1 MPDNDVHATDLA
13 DTGFEMPALFT
24 GHGNPMNAIEDTEFS
39 RTWSS
44 IGRSLPRP
52 AAILCIS
59 AHWETVGTRVTAM
72 ERPRTIHDFGGFP
85 KPLFDVE
92 YPAPGHPGLARLIQ
106 KILDTAVSLDFDWG
120 IDCLAVV
127 RAANGADV
135 RRGASSAGRI
145 AGARRSNGVA
155 GWPARRFAKPL
166 RFGHARGRGHAA
178 GRHVS
183 PAGSDFPCRAA
194 VGAVAQT
201 WGDGLL
207 VGTGLGHR
215 SSPNADAIKRLFPR
229 TP

>member
-92 YPAPGHPGLARLIQ
+92 YPAPGHPGAGP
-106 KILDTAVSLDFDWG
+106 FDPE
-120 IDCLAVV
+120 D
-127 RAANGADV
+127 
-135 RRGASSAGRI
+135 
-145 AGARRSNGVA
+145 
-155 GWPARRFAKPL
+155 
-166 RFGHARGRGHAA
+166 
-178 GRHVS
+178 
-183 PAGSDFPCRAA
+183 
-194 VGAVAQT
+194 
-201 WGDGLL
+201 
-207 VGTGLGHR
+207 LGHGGFTGFRLGDRLPGCSPGSQR
-215 SSPNADAIKRLFPR
+215 S
-229 TP
+229 